1 MLRRIASHLYWT
13 ARNLERAEWRSR
25 LVDVN
30 YHLLVETPPRGAEP
44 WAPLLAIFG
53 ERELFAARYEAAD
66 EESVLNFFVLDQEN
80 PNSIRNCIITA
91 RNNALSLRP
100 YISSELWI
108 DLNSLY
114 LTAQAW
120 TPTLFYSPGVFA
132 FFSDLKDSFYR
143 ISGIL
148 QTTIPRDPAY
158 DFMQIGMMLERAEDV
173 ARMLDVKYHFL
184 LPRLEDVGGPVDL
197 LQWAAVLRSA
207 SGLEAYRKR
216 FGNAIEIEKVV
227 GILLFDA
234 SFPRS
239 ARFSLDQLEVSLGRI
254 AAERA
259 PSSSQSQSSAE
270 TRSSSQSQSSSQSWI
285 ADSPYF
291 PALHE
296 LAAALKSDRSA
307 HALKSG
313 LHQFLIHIQ
322 DACAAISEEV
332 FGRYLRID

>member
-1 MLRRIASHLYWT
+1 VLRRIASHLYWT
-13 ARNLERAEWRSR
+13 ARNLERAEWRAR

-30 YHLLVETPPRGAEP
+30 YHLLIETPPRGAEP

-53 ERELFAARYEAAD
+53 EREAFAEHYEIAD
-66 EESVLNFFVLDQEN
+66 EDSVLNYFVLDLRN

-91 RNNALSLRP
+91 RNNALSLRH

-108 DLNSLY
+108 DLNTLY
-114 LTAQAW
+114 LTAHAW
-120 TPTLFYSPGVFA
+120 TPGLFRSPGVFA
-132 FFSDLKDSFYR
+132 FFSELSDSFYR
-143 ISGIL
+143 LSGIL
-148 QTTIPRDPAY
+148 QTTIPRDLAY

-184 LPRLEDVGGPVDL
+184 LPKLEDVGGPVDL

-216 FGNAIEIEKVV
+216 YGNAIEIDKVI

-239 ARFSLDQLEVSLGRI
+239 ARFSLDQLMVSLNRI
-254 AAERA
+254 GGEGF
-259 PSSSQSQSSAE
+259 SSSAAASSNA
-270 TRSSSQSQSSSQSWI
+270 
-285 ADSPYF
+285 SPYF

-296 LAAALKSDRSA
+296 LDEALKSDRST
-307 HALKSG
+307 HALRSG
-313 LHQFLIHIQ
+313 LHQFLIQIQ
-322 DACAAISEEV
+322 DGCAAIGDEV
-332 FGRYLRID
+332 FARYLRAD

>member
-1 MLRRIASHLYWT
+1 VLRRIASHLYWT
-13 ARNLERAEWRSR
+13 ARNLERAEWRAR

-30 YHLLVETPPRGAEP
+30 YHLLVETAPRGTEP

-53 ERELFAARYEAAD
+53 ERELFAARYATAD
-66 EESVLNFFVLDQEN
+66 EDSVLNFFVLDLEN
-80 PNSIRNCIITA
+80 PNSIRNCITTA
-91 RNNALSLRP
+91 RNNAQSLRP

-114 LTAQAW
+114 LDAQAW
-120 TPTLFYSPGVFA
+120 TPRLFISPGVFA
-132 FFSDLKDSFYR
+132 FFSELKDSFYR

-184 LPRLEDVGGPVDL
+184 LPRLEDVGGPIDL

-207 SGLEAYRKR
+207 SALEAYRKLH
-216 FGNAIEIEKVV
+216 GNAIEVDKVV
-227 GILLFDA
+227 GILVFDP

-254 AAERA
+254 AAER
-259 PSSSQSQSSAE
+259 SESSQSQS
-270 TRSSSQSQSSSQSWI
+270 QSRAQ
-285 ADSPYF
+285 F
-291 PALHE
+291 PALQE
-296 LAAALKSDRSA
+296 LSAALKSDRSA

-322 DACAAISEEV
+322 DACAAISDEV
-332 FGRYLRID
+332 FGRYLRTD

>member
-13 ARNLERAEWRSR
+13 ARNLERAEWRAR

-53 ERELFAARYEAAD
+53 ERALFAARYATAD
-66 EESVLNFFVLDQEN
+66 EDSVLNFFVLDLEN
-80 PNSIRNCIITA
+80 PNSIRNCITTA

-114 LTAQAW
+114 LAAQGW
-120 TPTLFYSPGVFA
+120 TPGLFVSPGVFT

-216 FGNAIEIEKVV
+216 YGNSIEVEKVV
-227 GILLFDA
+227 SILLFDA

-254 AAERA
+254 AAE
-259 PSSSQSQSSAE
+259 PSESTSRSESQ
-270 TRSSSQSQSSSQSWI
+270 SQSQSSSQ
-285 ADSPYF
+285 F

-296 LAAALKSDRSA
+296 LGEALKSDRSA

-313 LHQFLIHIQ
+313 LHQFLLHIQ
-322 DACAAISEEV
+322 DGCAAISDEV